1 MRLIES
7 STTSM
12 ERTSTFRKAIGN
24 GLDSV
29 DIWGIVDKSEEGPPS
44 NAHPKVKKKYE
55 RHAKKAMP
63 IIVINLANNQF
74 AYIRSLKGST

>member
-1 MRLIES
+1 M
-7 STTSM
+7 
-12 ERTSTFRKAIGN
+12 
-24 GLDSV
+24 

-63 IIVINLANNQF
+63 IIVINLADNQF